1 MKSEIIYSEI
11 DPVLNDVRI
20 VSLDKFDGAY
30 LQS

>member
-11 DPVLNDVRI
+11 DPVLNAVKL
-20 VSLDKFDGAY
+20 VSLDEYDGAC